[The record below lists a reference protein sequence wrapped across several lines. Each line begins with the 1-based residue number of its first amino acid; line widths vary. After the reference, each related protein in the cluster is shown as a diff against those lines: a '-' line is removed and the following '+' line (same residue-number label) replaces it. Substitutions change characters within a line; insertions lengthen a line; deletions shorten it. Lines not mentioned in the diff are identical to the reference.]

1 MLRFH
6 PGRDGN
12 ILWKYFDVNGAY
24 PNIEDLAKHDGLSF
38 EDWREWFKGY
48 DLSEPLAIIHFT
60 KPFFETIEE
69 RLDRLE
75 NENRKLRSKVDS
87 QESLLFELQRKVYFL
102 RQRELQRQIDDYL
115 ENFTPLSER
124 KKQQKK

>member
-1 MLRFH
+1 M
-6 PGRDGN
+6 
-12 ILWKYFDVNGAY
+12 
-24 PNIEDLAKHDGLSF
+24 
-38 EDWREWFKGY
+38 
-48 DLSEPLAIIHFT
+48 T
-60 KPFFETIEE
+60 KFFETIEE

-75 NENRKLRSKVDS
+75 KENRKLRSKVDS

-102 RQRELQRQIDDYL
+102 RQRELQRQIDDYF

>member
-1 MLRFH
+1 MVQGLRLIGTARHHSFH
-6 PGRDGN
+6 E
-12 ILWKYFDVNGAY
+12 IQVLTVQ
-24 PNIEDLAKHDGLSF
+24 LM
-38 EDWREWFKGY
+38 
-48 DLSEPLAIIHFT
+48 T
-60 KPFFETIEE
+60 KFFETIEE

-75 NENRKLRSKVDS
+75 RDNRKLRSKVDG

-124 KKQQKK
+124 KKQQKQ

>member
-1 MLRFH
+1 M
-6 PGRDGN
+6 
-12 ILWKYFDVNGAY
+12 
-24 PNIEDLAKHDGLSF
+24 
-38 EDWREWFKGY
+38 
-48 DLSEPLAIIHFT
+48 T
-60 KPFFETIEE
+60 KFFETIEE

-102 RQRELQRQIDDYL
+102 RQRELQRQIDDYF
-115 ENFTPLSER
+115 ENFTPLSEQ

>member
-1 MLRFH
+1 M
-6 PGRDGN
+6 
-12 ILWKYFDVNGAY
+12 
-24 PNIEDLAKHDGLSF
+24 
-38 EDWREWFKGY
+38 
-48 DLSEPLAIIHFT
+48 T
-60 KPFFETIEE
+60 KFFETIEE

-75 NENRKLRSKVDS
+75 KENRKLRSKVDS

-102 RQRELQRQIDDYL
+102 RKRELQRQIDDYL

>member
-1 MLRFH
+1 M
-6 PGRDGN
+6 
-12 ILWKYFDVNGAY
+12 
-24 PNIEDLAKHDGLSF
+24 
-38 EDWREWFKGY
+38 
-48 DLSEPLAIIHFT
+48 T
-60 KPFFETIEE
+60 KFFETIEE

-87 QESLLFELQRKVYFL
+87 QDSLLFELQRKVYFL

>member
-1 MLRFH
+1 M
-6 PGRDGN
+6 
-12 ILWKYFDVNGAY
+12 
-24 PNIEDLAKHDGLSF
+24 
-38 EDWREWFKGY
+38 
-48 DLSEPLAIIHFT
+48 T
-60 KPFFETIEE
+60 KFFETIEE

-75 NENRKLRSKVDS
+75 KENNKLRSKVES
-87 QESLLFELQRKVYFL
+87 QDSLLFELQRKVYFL

>member
-1 MLRFH
+1 M
-6 PGRDGN
+6 
-12 ILWKYFDVNGAY
+12 
-24 PNIEDLAKHDGLSF
+24 
-38 EDWREWFKGY
+38 
-48 DLSEPLAIIHFT
+48 T
-60 KPFFETIEE
+60 KFFETIEE

-102 RQRELQRQIDDYL
+102 RQRELQRQIDDYF

>member
-1 MLRFH
+1 M
-6 PGRDGN
+6 
-12 ILWKYFDVNGAY
+12 
-24 PNIEDLAKHDGLSF
+24 
-38 EDWREWFKGY
+38 
-48 DLSEPLAIIHFT
+48 T
-60 KPFFETIEE
+60 KFFETIEE

>member
-1 MLRFH
+1 MA
-6 PGRDGN
+6 G
-12 ILWKYFDVNGAY
+12 
-24 PNIEDLAKHDGLSF
+24 
-38 EDWREWFKGY
+38 
-48 DLSEPLAIIHFT
+48 
-60 KPFFETIEE
+60 FFETIEE

>member
-1 MLRFH
+1 M
-6 PGRDGN
+6 
-12 ILWKYFDVNGAY
+12 
-24 PNIEDLAKHDGLSF
+24 
-38 EDWREWFKGY
+38 
-48 DLSEPLAIIHFT
+48 T
-60 KPFFETIEE
+60 KFFETIEE

-102 RQRELQRQIDDYL
+102 RKRELQRQIDDYF

-124 KKQQKK
+124 KKQQNK

>member
-1 MLRFH
+1 M
-6 PGRDGN
+6 
-12 ILWKYFDVNGAY
+12 
-24 PNIEDLAKHDGLSF
+24 
-38 EDWREWFKGY
+38 
-48 DLSEPLAIIHFT
+48 T
-60 KPFFETIEE
+60 KFFETIEE

-87 QESLLFELQRKVYFL
+87 QDSLLFELQRKVYFL

-124 KKQQKK
+124 KKQQNK

>member
-1 MLRFH
+1 M
-6 PGRDGN
+6 P
-12 ILWKYFDVNGAY
+12 K
-24 PNIEDLAKHDGLSF
+24 
-38 EDWREWFKGY
+38 
-48 DLSEPLAIIHFT
+48 
-60 KPFFETIEE
+60 FFETIEE

>member
-1 MLRFH
+1 M
-6 PGRDGN
+6 
-12 ILWKYFDVNGAY
+12 
-24 PNIEDLAKHDGLSF
+24 
-38 EDWREWFKGY
+38 
-48 DLSEPLAIIHFT
+48 T
-60 KPFFETIEE
+60 KFFETIEE

-75 NENRKLRSKVDS
+75 NENRKLRSKVES
-87 QESLLFELQRKVYFL
+87 QDSLLFELQRKVYFL

>member
-1 MLRFH
+1 M
-6 PGRDGN
+6 
-12 ILWKYFDVNGAY
+12 
-24 PNIEDLAKHDGLSF
+24 
-38 EDWREWFKGY
+38 
-48 DLSEPLAIIHFT
+48 T
-60 KPFFETIEE
+60 KFFETIEE

-75 NENRKLRSKVDS
+75 NENRKLRSKVNS

>member
-1 MLRFH
+1 M
-6 PGRDGN
+6 
-12 ILWKYFDVNGAY
+12 
-24 PNIEDLAKHDGLSF
+24 
-38 EDWREWFKGY
+38 
-48 DLSEPLAIIHFT
+48 T
-60 KPFFETIEE
+60 KFFETIEE

-124 KKQQKK
+124 KKQQNK